1 MHELVKIS
9 NKVCTMNNTQ
19 LYKGKK
25 RVFTSHEQV
34 FWLHELDLKNNGI
47 PNARPGQNFKQIC
60 TMNSTQLYTK

>member
-1 MHELVKIS
+1 MVFLMHELVEIS

-34 FWLHELDLKNNGI
+34 FLLHELDLKIMVFLMHVLVKISNKLV
-47 PNARPGQNFKQIC
+47 P
-60 TMNSTQLYTK
+60 